1 MRKGMTLIEI
11 IFTLVISSILVIGT
25 SMMLKNLSTSAQRA
39 KQLTNLS
46 LDTQSALDQ
55 IAALLYFR
63 VPNSVIAYSSAFGM
77 HWNIKQ
83 VGNSIDGASGRA
95 RVLEWYGT
103 FQEAT
108 LNNFISS
115 FIDME
120 DSNFTARRLRSP
132 NSNFNQANTLL
143 SQKLPSR
150 GLSDT
155 ALVFSGGLDMGS
167 GAFQTGSS
175 GSRTSFGW
183 HGDGREDIF
192 GISAFSA
199 NTISIAGANQPTYI
213 YEKYYIVDTA
223 YAVARG
229 MDVNLNSPCI
239 VNSIEPNRLN
249 LTNDERRNLLFLF
262 YDYRPWNGETFC
274 ADTSGS
280 TRRGRVALL
289 STHIDGFRVD
299 YVNFTIRITLDAKE
313 RLRGSDEIVHVSK
326 QKVVF

>member
-63 VPNSVIAYSSAFGM
+63 VPNSIIAYDAYNR

-83 VGNSIDGASGRA
+83 ISNITDSLNG

-120 DSNFTARRLRSP
+120 DSNFTARSLRSP
-132 NSNFNQANTLL
+132 NSDFNQANTLL

-150 GLSDT
+150 GLLDT

-167 GAFQTGSS
+167 GAFQTDGS

-223 YAVARG
+223 YAVTRG
-229 MDVNLNSPCI
+229 LHVNLNSPCI

-274 ADTSGS
+274 ADASLNSTS
-280 TRRGRVALL
+280 TRSGKVALL